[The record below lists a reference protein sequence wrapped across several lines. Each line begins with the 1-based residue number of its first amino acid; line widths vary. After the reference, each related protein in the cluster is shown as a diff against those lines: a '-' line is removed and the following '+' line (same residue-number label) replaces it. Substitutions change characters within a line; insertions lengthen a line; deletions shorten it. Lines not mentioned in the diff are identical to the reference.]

1 MLGNCRSV
9 LHLIASVLD
18 YIQMAVFTSTD
29 TLKFRDLDV
38 NDRQKIRKLS
48 IFKMT
53 DMTLCGSPQH
63 PLEGHKF
70 ITITK
75 DMQKSHQVITFST
88 IMSSQL
94 QLSGPQSMCRAYHS
108 RNVGW
113 VSLQPYETQS
123 WCSCIEELG
132 IWLFSVCTAMQAV
145 RGVTCHVLLALL
157 GCDVRSFCSFHPRD
171 ETSF

>member
-1 MLGNCRSV
+1 MYTEENKITFYSIQSPKGHITSLDKMRHETMLGNCRSV

-94 QLSGPQSMCRAYHS
+94 
-108 RNVGW
+108 
-113 VSLQPYETQS
+113 
-123 WCSCIEELG
+123 
-132 IWLFSVCTAMQAV
+132 
-145 RGVTCHVLLALL
+145 
-157 GCDVRSFCSFHPRD
+157 
-171 ETSF
+171 